1 MQVLRTIGWVLL
13 AVVLVVFAVY
23 NGKPVEVQVWPTL
36 IWEPPLAALAIFAFL
51 LGLVPMWLVHRTVK
65 WRLKR
70 RVASL
75 EATLASGLAAGAA
88 SAPTATT
95 TPGALPADPLAP
107 PLAPAPVSTVL
118 P

>member
-1 MQVLRTIGWVLL
+1 MQVLRTILWVLL

-75 EATLASGLAAGAA
+75 EASIASGLAAGAA
-88 SAPTATT
+88 AGSITPATT
-95 TPGALPADPLAP
+95 SAASSPAET
-107 PLAPAPVSTVL
+107 LAPAPAPLS
-118 P
+118 

>member
-1 MQVLRTIGWVLL
+1 MQVLRTILWVLL

-88 SAPTATT
+88 NAPATASATSP
-95 TPGALPADPLAP
+95 LPADPLVPAS
-107 PLAPAPVSTVL
+107 PAPL

>member
-70 RVASL
+70 RVGRDHRAGEQRGEQHCSDDHAAEKGGVAQGTRQGRISL
-75 EATLASGLAAGAA
+75 AGKR
-88 SAPTATT
+88 
-95 TPGALPADPLAP
+95 
-107 PLAPAPVSTVL
+107 
-118 P
+118 